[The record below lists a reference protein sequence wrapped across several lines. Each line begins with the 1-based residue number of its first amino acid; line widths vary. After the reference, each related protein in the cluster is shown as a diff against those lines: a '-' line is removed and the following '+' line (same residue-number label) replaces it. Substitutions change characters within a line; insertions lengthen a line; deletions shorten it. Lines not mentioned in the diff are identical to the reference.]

1 MSSDYKWDIQMRA
14 EELAEEEGVEFYHLP
29 SNRQDAIYRQATD
42 DWRDAAM
49 AAADAAH
56 DRAKEVQL

>member
-14 EELAEEEGVEFYHLP
+14 EELAEAQGEDFY
-29 SNRQDAIYRQATD
+29 SASSDRQDAIYRQATD
-42 DWRDAAM
+42 QWRDAAM

-56 DRAKEVQL
+56 DREREA